1 MLVYKNR
8 IEAKLRFH
16 LMVIFIRKAN
26 ALPPPK
32 NIKTKKRKRK
42 LSNKKNMKYIY
53 SNMLQGMPKTSLVT

>member
-26 ALPPPK
+26 ALPPQK

-53 SNMLQGMPKTSLVT
+53 IF